1 MVKSKDVEPCWCRG
15 TISLDT
21 GSNYKLHG
29 LSTAGILHPE
39 NSHVVQD
46 KSICKN
52 NSDVVLRI
60 LERDIKVYSS
70 LIFDVRIKG
79 HFQSFLFPILT
90 ITFLSLPLSIILIT
104 WFLSAWFYF
113 CFTSCDC
120 NWPSAVLVDVICEH
134 HSSGLMTLSPNSGCI
149 CYSAF
154 TLSRG

>member
-29 LSTAGILHPE
+29 LSTGFLHPEISAGILHPE

-60 LERDIKVYSS
+60 LERDIPQPFECRLSENTYFALWFAVN
-70 LIFDVRIKG
+70 LIYASQTKYEVCMIKTG
-79 HFQSFLFPILT
+79 M
-90 ITFLSLPLSIILIT
+90 
-104 WFLSAWFYF
+104 
-113 CFTSCDC
+113 C
-120 NWPSAVLVDVICEH
+120 NW
-134 HSSGLMTLSPNSGCI
+134 
-149 CYSAF
+149 
-154 TLSRG
+154 